1 MKTNCFFTQ
10 IPSERLRLPSLCRCR
25 YSLTLYFACVSVHVT
40 TRFVQLGPVCVYVCM
55 HVCIPLK
62 RCATDVSASI
72 QFHVVQVPA
81 CVMRIKCCKYVCG
94 FTHIHNGEC
103 TLHTAH
109 GIYRNIRNSIEMMSP
124 IPVCIALFVMH
135 FIRCT
140 QVFHVL
146 TAIHTVWYEVNILTR
161 RRS

>member
-1 MKTNCFFTQ
+1 MFFHTDT
-10 IPSERLRLPSLCRCR
+10 IRETTVTISL
-25 YSLTLYFACVSVHVT
+25 SLSIFSHSLFCV
-40 TRFVQLGPVCVYVCM
+40 RFCPCDNTFCAIRARVYVCM

-72 QFHVVQVPA
+72 QFYVVQVPA

-94 FTHIHNGEC
+94 FTHIHNCEC

-109 GIYRNIRNSIEMMSP
+109 GIYRNIQNSIQMMGP
-124 IPVCIALFVMH
+124 IPVCIAFFVMH

-146 TAIHTVWYEVNILTR
+146 TAIHTVWNEVNILTR